1 MTVAELDR
9 LPEPAARAALER
21 CCGAARWLEGMLGR
35 RPFGDEA
42 RLLAAAEAVA
52 EPLGE
57 ADWRE
62 AFSHHPRIG
71 DREAL
76 RARFAATAAWAQ
88 GEQAGA
94 AAAPDA
100 VLDALARGNHAYEQ
114 RFGYIFVVCATGR
127 SAEEMLAMLERRLTN
142 APADE
147 WRIAAREQRA
157 ITRLR
162 LLKLLGEEG
171 R

>member
-1 MTVAELDR
+1 MTVEELDR
-9 LPEPAARAALER
+9 LPEPEARAALER
-21 CCGAARWLEGMLGR
+21 CCGASRWLDAMLAR
-35 RPFGDEA
+35 RPFGEA
-42 RLLAAAEAVA
+42 ERLLAAAEMAA
-52 EPLGE
+52 ELLGPD
-57 ADWRE
+57 DWRE

-76 RARFAATAAWAQ
+76 RARFATTATWAR

-94 AAAPDA
+94 ATAPDA
-100 VLDALARGNHAYEQ
+100 VLDALERGNRAYEE

-142 APADE
+142 APDEE
-147 WRIAAREQRA
+147 WRVAAREQRA

-162 LLKLLGEEG
+162 LLKLLGEGG